1 MVTTVTTTS
10 TSRPVAP
17 PATRRVVLLLA
28 ADALT
33 AAVATTIIAL
43 VARAVG
49 AGGLPAL
56 QPLIYLPFVVLG
68 FAAASVGW
76 AIIRA
81 RSSRPVTLLCV
92 LVPIGTV
99 LSLLAPAAL
108 AVWRFIP
115 GTTLTG
121 TLALALMHLVVIG
134 VAVPVLARALPVRDE
149 A

>member
-28 ADALT
+28 AGALT

-49 AGGLPAL
+49 ADGLPAL

-81 RSSRPVTLLCV
+81 RSSRPVTLLRV
-92 LVPIGTV
+92 LVPVGTV

-121 TLALALMHLVVIG
+121 AIALALMHLVVIG
-134 VAVPVLARALPVRDE
+134 VAVPVLARALPARD
-149 A
+149 AA